1 MSDFEK
7 YRPVPPIKAR
17 ADDAK
22 RAVCMK
28 IRKSFDR
35 QTLSEQFR
43 KDRLACRSI
52 PKSSKS

>member
-7 YRPVPPIKAR
+7 YKLVPPPKAR

-28 IRKSFDR
+28 IKENFDK
-35 QTLSEQFR
+35 QTISERFR
-43 KDRLACRSI
+43 KDKLACRSI

>member
-7 YRPVPPIKAR
+7 HTLVPPIKAR

-28 IRKSFDR
+28 VKEKFDK
-35 QTLSEQFR
+35 QTIAERFR
-43 KDRLACRSI
+43 KDKLACRSI

>member
-28 IRKSFDR
+28 IKNDFDR
-35 QTLSEQFR
+35 QTILERFG
-43 KDRLACRSI
+43 KDRLACRSAR
-52 PKSSKS
+52 KSSKS